1 MFEVDHG
8 RLKNVTSN
16 EGRSEL
22 VRRHRHYVSLSRRT
36 LTKDQKLST
45 GLLSKK
51 LYQAMSG
58 QERTIF
64 VTVGTTLFEAL
75 IEAAI
80 KEEALKWMEDNGY
93 TKLIIQYGKGK
104 RPTLPASTANVQV
117 EVYDFKP
124 NLSDDMERADLIIGH
139 AGAGTVMEATGLK
152 KRMVV
157 VINTILMH
165 NHQTELANAMGSR
178 NHVYVIH
185 EPAHLANLD
194 TWDAFEK
201 FDPVPLPPGD
211 DDAFPRLLNS
221 FLGFPT
227 LDKDE

>member
-1 MFEVDHG
+1 
-8 RLKNVTSN
+8 
-16 EGRSEL
+16 
-22 VRRHRHYVSLSRRT
+22 
-36 LTKDQKLST
+36 
-45 GLLSKK
+45 
-51 LYQAMSG
+51 MSG
-58 QERTIF
+58 KQRTIF

-75 IEAAI
+75 IAAVI
-80 KEEALKWMEDNGY
+80 QEEALEWMAGNGY
-93 TKLIIQYGKGK
+93 TNLIIQYGKGK
-104 RPTLPASTANVQV
+104 RPTLPASTANNVQV

-124 NLSDDMERADLIIGH
+124 NLSDDMKRADLIIGH

-178 NHVYVIH
+178 KHVYVID
-185 EPAHLANLD
+185 EPAHLANLN

-211 DDAFPRLLNS
+211 DEDFPRLLNS

-227 LDKDE
+227 LNKDE